1 MTLLGRFSSS
11 GLEPLRRFGGL
22 YSSLVF
28 CVGLFATFAGQL
40 ILGKVLSPQ
49 DFGTYILIYS
59 VAAILSAVGAAGLD
73 VSAVRFVS
81 VAHAKNDD
89 TKLRGFILYAIRLTA
104 LPSIAAALGGALYLY
119 FVDAVSGTIL
129 LLSIGIILIWGAT
142 RSLSGI
148 LRGMGGLSLAIGLDR
163 VARDLAVFLAAL
175 AMLFLA
181 WSATLIDALT
191 ALFIGG
197 LAGFLVGGTVL
208 LRKFSALRSEP
219 STGTTPAQAKEW
231 RNASLGLMTYNLTEL
246 LSSRF
251 DIIFLSIFL
260 PKDEIGA
267 LGILLILMNISAIP
281 SVFIGIFIMPK
292 LAVLASAKDH
302 RGLRQICLFS
312 TAASVGFGALISLVL
327 IALKDP
333 MLDFIG
339 VGLTRY
345 VSMDILVAA
354 LVIRCLSM
362 VGTFP
367 AAYLTMTGGH
377 RKLLIVNFSSVAM
390 RTIFYL
396 LLFTQ
401 MGAAMGILAFVG
413 AALLVSLVNFALIRR
428 EVLSAT

>member
-1 MTLLGRFSSS
+1 MLP
-11 GLEPLRRFGGL
+11 PLRRFGGL
-22 YSSLVF
+22 YSSAIF

-40 ILGKVLSPQ
+40 ILGKVLSPE

-89 TKLRGFILYAIRLTA
+89 NELRGFILYAIRLA
-104 LPSIAAALGGALYLY
+104 AVLSIAAALGGALYLY
-119 FVDAVSGTIL
+119 FVDSVSGTLL

-175 AMLFLA
+175 AMLLLA
-181 WSATLIDALT
+181 WTATLIEALT
-191 ALFIGG
+191 ALFLGG
-197 LAGFLVGGTVL
+197 LAGLLVGGIAL
-208 LRKFSALRSEP
+208 WRKFHILRVES
-219 STGTTPAQAKEW
+219 STGTTSEQAKEW
-231 RNASLGLMTYNLTEL
+231 RNTSFGLMTYNLTEL

-267 LGILLILMNISAIP
+267 LGILVILMNICAIP

-292 LAVLASAKDH
+292 LAVLGSTRDH

-333 MLDFIG
+333 MLEFIG
-339 VGLTRY
+339 LGLTRY
-345 VSMDILVAA
+345 VSTEILVAA
-354 LVIRCLSM
+354 LVIRCLSL
-362 VGTFP
+362 VGAFP

-377 RKLLIVNFSSVAM
+377 RKLQIVNFFSVAL
-390 RTIFYL
+390 RAIFYL
-396 LLFTQ
+396 LLFSQ
-401 MGAAMGILAFVG
+401 LGAAMGILAFVG
-413 AALLVSLVNFALIRR
+413 AALVVSLVNFALIRR